1 MMISQ
6 LVIELCA
13 FLVIMAWRIH
23 KAVKASLRGS
33 AEHGEEL
40 VYTCGLSMAS

>member
-1 MMISQ
+1 MISK
-6 LVIELCA
+6 LVIDLCA
-13 FLVIMAWRIH
+13 FLLIMTLRIH
-23 KAVKASLRGS
+23 KAVNAGLRGS